1 MELYHIKSTFSTF
14 KNEKSTLYLIILKYG
29 ENSKLTKDLYFELKK
44 KRKNDK
50 SYLLKQEDSLSSV
63 LTRSSFNWTSVWMFL
78 M

>member
-44 KRKNDK
+44 RKNK
-50 SYLLKQEDSLSSV
+50 E
-63 LTRSSFNWTSVWMFL
+63 W
-78 M
+78 